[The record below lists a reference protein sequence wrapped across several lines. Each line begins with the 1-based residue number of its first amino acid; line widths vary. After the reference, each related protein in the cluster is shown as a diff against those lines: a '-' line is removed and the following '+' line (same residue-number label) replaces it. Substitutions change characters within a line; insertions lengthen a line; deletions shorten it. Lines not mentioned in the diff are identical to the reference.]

1 MDLKH
6 LQSYVAVV
14 KYGSF
19 TKAAEN
25 LFISQPTISAHI
37 NALEEELGKPLMI
50 RTTKNMEITEKGK
63 EVYEYATNV
72 LDLCDRMVETCN
84 EQERQTIHL
93 GTSNI
98 PSCYILPELLPEYA
112 QMHPDTYFDIH
123 QSDSQGVIDG
133 LLDGIFDVGLIG
145 MKEDKLKCE
154 MFWQDRMVLVTPVN
168 EHFLK
173 LQSLANPIALD
184 DSASPSEQ
192 GSSKNTYSIP
202 NEVLSSLLKEPIIIR
217 EEGSGSNKSVNYFL
231 EMIGMNEKELRV
243 VACVN
248 DQETIKNLV
257 AAGLG
262 ISIISEKAARGFVE
276 NNQLLQFELP
286 AYNGRELY
294 LAYRKNPVM
303 KPQVSEFIKYVQEK
317 YN

>member
-173 LQSLANPIALD
+173 
-184 DSASPSEQ
+184 
-192 GSSKNTYSIP
+192 
-202 NEVLSSLLKEPIIIR
+202 R
-217 EEGSGSNKSVNYFL
+217 FFYF
-231 EMIGMNEKELRV
+231 
-243 VACVN
+243 
-248 DQETIKNLV
+248 
-257 AAGLG
+257 
-262 ISIISEKAARGFVE
+262 
-276 NNQLLQFELP
+276 
-286 AYNGRELY
+286 YNG
-294 LAYRKNPVM
+294 
-303 KPQVSEFIKYVQEK
+303 EK
-317 YN
+317 

>member
-1 MDLKH
+1 MDLKY

-25 LFISQPTISAHI
+25 LYISQPTISAHI
-37 NALEEELGKPLMI
+37 HALEEELGTSLLV
-50 RTTKNMEITEKGK
+50 RTTKNMELTKRGK
-63 EVYEYATNV
+63 EIYEYAVNV
-72 LDLCDRMVETCN
+72 LDLCDRMAEACSG
-84 EQERQTIHL
+84 QERAKIHL

-98 PSCYILPELLPEYA
+98 PSCYVLPEILPEYA
-112 QMHPDTYFDIH
+112 RLHPDTYFNIH
-123 QSDSQGVIDG
+123 QNDSQGVIDG

-145 MKEDKLKCE
+145 MKDDRLICE

-168 EHFLK
+168 DYFLK
-173 LQSLANPIALD
+173 LQNMPAQES
-184 DSASPSEQ
+184 
-192 GSSKNTYSIP
+192 
-202 NEVLSSLLKEPIIIR
+202 LSSLLKEPIILR

-231 EMIGMNEKELRV
+231 EMIGVEEKELQV
-243 VACVN
+243 AACVN

-262 ISIISEKAARGFVE
+262 ISIISAKAARDFVI
-276 NNQLLQFELP
+276 NHQLLQFELP

-294 LAYRKNPVM
+294 LAFRKNQMM
-303 KPQVSEFIKYVQEK
+303 KPQVNDFIMYVREK
-317 YN
+317 CSPDGSRHTND

>member
-25 LFISQPTISAHI
+25 LYISQPTISAHI
-37 NALEEELGKPLMI
+37 NALEDELGKPLMI

-63 EVYEYATNV
+63 EIYDYAVNV

-84 EQERQTIHL
+84 EQERLTIHL

-112 QMHPDTYFDIH
+112 GLHPDTYFNIH

-145 MKEDKLKCE
+145 MKEDKLHCE
-154 MFWQDRMVLVTPVN
+154 AFWQDRMVLVTPVS
-168 EHFLK
+168 EHFVKLK
-173 LQSLANPIALD
+173 ELAENHSTSDTD
-184 DSASPSEQ
+184 D
-192 GSSKNTYSIP
+192 
-202 NEVLSSLLKEPIIIR
+202 VLSTLLKEPIILR

-231 EMIGMNEKELRV
+231 EMIGMKEKELQV

-262 ISIISEKAARGFVE
+262 ISIISARAAHSFVE

-294 LAYRKNPVM
+294 LAYRKNHMM
-303 KPQVSEFIKYVQEK
+303 KPQVNEFIKYVQGK
-317 YN
+317 YI